1 VVVSLPLLSVLL
13 ATPAPARVAVA
24 LLDPGT
30 YRKSELPAA
39 AASGEWLA
47 LCRGE
52 ASTALAPVKL
62 EVRAAAG
69 QSARELVVPGCPY
82 ALALLR
88 SPALHPGKVET
99 VQDDQGAFTF
109 KDTHYQ
115 IRRDAPEPE
124 PEAKCGVR
132 RVHLVLTAGETRQVL
147 ASSDFC
153 TVYTLRWIG
162 DLDGD
167 GKLDL
172 LVAENLDSGR
182 TILRLF
188 LGARAAGG
196 APVGAAA
203 VIQHGG

>member
-13 ATPAPARVAVA
+13 AAPAPARIAVA

-39 AASGEWLA
+39 AAGEWLA

-52 ASTALAPVKL
+52 AGTALAPVQL
-62 EVRAAAG
+62 EVHAAAG
-69 QSARELVVPGCPY
+69 QSAREVVVPGCPY

-99 VQDDQGAFTF
+99 VQDDQGTFTF
-109 KDTHYQ
+109 KETRYQ

-132 RVHLVLTAGETRQVL
+132 RVHLVLTAGQARQVL

-188 LGARAAGG
+188 LGARAAAG
-196 APVGAAA
+196 AHVGPAA